1 MKGVIPMTAL
11 QKFNCPCCGNVVM
24 LDMDDPMTVCASCET
39 EFDSASVQAY
49 LADVTEPKQDD
60 MTWDYSEVVSWRLRE
75 LAEMN
80 VYTCGRCGE
89 FLLNEH
95 DDASVCPICNCE
107 LERKGKMSGKLRP
120 DLIIPFKLDRSAA
133 TKRLQKRMNRIKLL
147 PKIFKEEKRLEE
159 VKGVYIP
166 VWFFRTDAQG
176 KLICKGT
183 QVRNRSNSESDNI
196 STAHYHISRTGT
208 VHFPGVT
215 AMGSSKIED
224 RLVNDL
230 ESFDLRDAVEFR
242 SAHLAD
248 YFVLQ
253 CDVEA
258 EECVSSVNDRI
269 KAHTEAAL
277 QKTIGDY
284 TNVARQSFTLSLQ
297 NSSAKCVWCPVWFWS
312 TTWKRKRY
320 TVTINGQTGKMAGN
334 LPVDRKAFLKW
345 YFCLFGIAAT
355 VCFLAG
361 WLLWLV

>member
-1 MKGVIPMTAL
+1 MTAL

-80 VYTCGRCGE
+80 VYTCGCCGE

-120 DLIIPFKLDRSAA
+120 DLIIPFKLDRIAA

-147 PKIFKEEKRLEE
+147 PKIFKDEKRLEE

-183 QVRNRSNSESDNI
+183 QVRNRSNSESDNT
-196 STAHYHISRTGT
+196 STTHYHIARAG
-208 VHFPGVT
+208 VVQFPCVT
-215 AMGSSKIED
+215 MAGSSKLDD
-224 RLVNDL
+224 RLVRVL
-230 ESFDLRDAVEFR
+230 EPFDLKDATEFR
-242 SAHLAD
+242 VDHLLD
-248 YFVLQ
+248 SFVNQ
-253 CDVEA
+253 CDTA
-258 EECVSSVNDRI
+258 FNECVSYANDRI
-269 KAHTEAAL
+269 KADTEAAL
-277 QKTIGDY
+277 RKTIGDDIDV
-284 TNVARQSFTLSLQ
+284 TQPSFAIRLQ
-297 NSSAKCVWCPVWFWS
+297 NSSARCVFCPVWFW
-312 TTWKRKRY
+312 TTSWKRKRY
-320 TVTINGQTGKMAGN
+320 TVILNGQTGKMVGN